1 MQVRVGFALRHD
13 AFEIVLA
20 SQPEQS
26 LAICVDVVAVQEPLA
41 LIGHNC
47 MKPELAVDQG
57 QILKVV
63 SVPKSAAFLFTI
75 KPTSATCAGI
85 FRLLTSRVLTTGE
98 IGAIEFRLVFSR
110 RLLGA

>member
-1 MQVRVGFALRHD
+1 MQVRVGFAFRQD

-41 LIGHNC
+41 LIVHNC

-75 KPTSATCAGI
+75 RGCVFVSKNVERI
-85 FRLLTSRVLTTGE
+85 ERR
-98 IGAIEFRLVFSR
+98 IGTPP
-110 RLLGA
+110 